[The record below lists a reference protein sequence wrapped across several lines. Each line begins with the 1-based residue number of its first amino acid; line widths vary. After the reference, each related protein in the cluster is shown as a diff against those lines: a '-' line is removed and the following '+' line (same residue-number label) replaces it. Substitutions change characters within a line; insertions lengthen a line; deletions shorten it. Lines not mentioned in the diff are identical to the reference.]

1 MLMLSNGG
9 LTNTSEA
16 KHRPV
21 DLLESGPAGGA
32 LSAALIGKLQNEE
45 RLIAFDMG
53 GTPAKIA
60 IIDNGNPEV
69 SYSFEAARERRF
81 APGSGLPVRITTV
94 ELVEIGA
101 GGGSIATKDALN
113 LLKVGPQS
121 AGSMPGPI
129 CYNQGGSQPTVTD
142 AIYN

>member
-53 GTPAKIA
+53 GTTAKIA
-60 IIDNGNPEV
+60 IIDNGQPE
-69 SYSFEAARERRF
+69 F
-81 APGSGLPVRITTV
+81 RI
-94 ELVEIGA
+94 L
-101 GGGSIATKDALN
+101 SK
-113 LLKVGPQS
+113 Q
-121 AGSMPGPI
+121 
-129 CYNQGGSQPTVTD
+129 QGRDVLHQEV
-142 AIYN
+142 AYQCE